1 MDMSDSKK
9 WLVLAF
15 TAVLGWL
22 LYQLAPILMPFAFAA
37 ILAYL
42 GDPLVDRLETF
53 RYRSFRL
60 NRTLAVMVVFF
71 GIILVIAT
79 LLIIVIPALEYQI
92 SEFID
97 KLPSYLAW
105 LNKSVIPVLQKYLG
119 RSIRPLK
126 SDQLVVFIRSHW
138 QGDGDGAT
146 ENLILSVSHSGAV
159 IIGWVM
165 NLVLIPVITFYLL
178 RDWDDLMVR
187 IHDLFPRRFAE
198 TVGKLASE
206 ADDVLGA
213 FMRGQ
218 FYVMMAMG
226 LIYSI
231 GLWLIDLE
239 VALLIGM
246 IAGLISFV
254 PYMGVVVG
262 IVMAGM
268 AALLQFQDA
277 MHLVPVLIVFGVGH
291 SLEGMLLTPWL
302 VGNKIGL
309 HPVAVMFAILAGGQ
323 LFGFLGVL
331 LALPVAS
338 VIMVLLRHVHE
349 RYTDSHFYSISQR

>member
-1 MDMSDSKK
+1 MSDSQK

-15 TAVLGWL
+15 IASLGWL
-22 LYQLAPILMPFAFAA
+22 LYQLAPILMPFACSAG
-37 ILAYL
+37 LAYL
-42 GDPLVDRLETF
+42 GDPLVDRLEAG

-71 GIILVIAT
+71 GIIMVFAT

-92 SEFID
+92 SDFID

-119 RSIRPLK
+119 RSIRPLQ
-126 SDQLVVFIRSHW
+126 SDQLAGLIRAQW
-138 QGDGDGAT
+138 QNGGAT
-146 ENLILSVSHSGAV
+146 ENILLSVSHSGAV
-159 IIGWVM
+159 LIGWMM
-165 NLVLIPVITFYLL
+165 NFVLIPVITFYLL
-178 RDWDDLMVR
+178 RDWDTLMQQ
-187 IHDLFPRRFAE
+187 IHNLFPRRYAGI
-198 TVGKLASE
+198 VSKLAGE

-218 FYVMMAMG
+218 FYVMLVLG

-231 GLWLIDLE
+231 GLWITGLE
-239 VALLIGM
+239 LALLIGM
-246 IAGLISFV
+246 LAGLISFV
-254 PYMGVVVG
+254 PYMGVAIGVSLAC
-262 IVMAGM
+262 I
-268 AALLQFQDA
+268 AALLQYQNGLQL
-277 MHLVPVLIVFGVGH
+277 MPVLIVFAVGH
-291 SLEGMLLTPWL
+291 SLESMWLTPWL

-309 HPVAVMFAILAGGQ
+309 HPVAVIFAVLAGGQ

-338 VIMVLLRHVHE
+338 VIMVLLRHIHE
-349 RYTDSHFYSISQR
+349 RYTDSRFYSNWSP

>member
-1 MDMSDSKK
+1 MNMSDSQK
-9 WLVLAF
+9 WLILTF
-15 TAVLGWL
+15 TGALGWL
-22 LYQLAPILMPFAFAA
+22 LYQLSPILMPFAFAA

-42 GDPLVDRLETF
+42 GDPLVDKLETF
-53 RYRSFRL
+53 RYRSYRL
-60 NRTLAVMVVFF
+60 NRTMAVMVVFC
-71 GIILVIAT
+71 GIIFVIAT

-126 SDQLVVFIRSHW
+126 SDQLVVLIRSHW
-138 QGDGDGAT
+138 QGGDSAA
-146 ENLILSVSHSGAV
+146 ENLIMSVSHSSAV

-187 IHDLFPRRFAE
+187 IHNLFPRRFAG
-198 TVGKLASE
+198 TVSKLATE
-206 ADDVLGA
+206 ADYVLGA

-218 FYVMMAMG
+218 FYVMLAMG
-226 LIYSI
+226 LVYSI

-239 VALLIGM
+239 LALLIGM
-246 IAGLISFV
+246 MAGLISFV
-254 PYMGVVVG
+254 PYMGVIVG
-262 IVMAGM
+262 IGVAGM

-338 VIMVLLRHVHE
+338 VIMVLLRHVHDL
-349 RYTDSHFYSISQR
+349 YTDSHFYSIPHR